1 MQTQPWHLGPAGCSL
16 DDRRIGTQFHR
27 HAPEFLQRA
36 LQARDNLC
44 GDFVRWGQAVGI
56 GSAGVLEPEDVQVE
70 LVALSQIRV
79 GELAEAFEFGAFVTA
94 MLLPIG
100 ADEIVEVAALE
111 RRDRDLQP

>member
-1 MQTQPWHLGPAGCSL
+1 M
-16 DDRRIGTQFHR
+16 
-27 HAPEFLQRA
+27 
-36 LQARDNLC
+36 
-44 GDFVRWGQAVGI
+44 GQAVGI
-56 GSAGVLEPEDVQVE
+56 GSAGVLEPEDVEVE

-111 RRDRDLQP
+111 RRDRDLYTRITPTSRMLAEGNMNKRRERRLRLQNRPKA